1 MARKKLLTEGEIRQ
15 FMKLANLRP
24 INKVRLSEMGG
35 MDSMP
40 GDRDMPELEDDEED
54 DDPMGGDLPEDP
66 MGDDPE
72 PMPEPEPMGMGEE
85 PADEGRAQ
93 ELVMS
98 ISQELE
104 ELAGMAGVDMEVS
117 SDEGDAP
124 EPAADLG
131 GLEDDDDELPGGRD
145 YGGMME
151 EVVERLYAKMSAPAP
166 APAKTKETDADAI
179 VAEVAARVSKRLKT
193 EERKEKLADQLAERI
208 MKRLTK

>member
-24 INKVRLSEMGG
+24 VGQERLQEMY
-35 MDSMP
+35 P
-40 GDRDMPELEDDEED
+40 GDRDMPEMEDEED
-54 DDPMGGDLPEDP
+54 EDPMPGDMSDDPMGA
-66 MGDDPE
+66 DPE
-72 PMPEPEPMGMGEE
+72 PVPEPEPELMGMGDE
-85 PADEGRAQ
+85 PADESRAQ

-131 GLEDDDDELPGGRD
+131 ALEDDDDDLPGGRD

-151 EVVERLYAKMSAPAP
+151 EVVERLYAKMNAPAP
-166 APAKTKETDADAI
+166 ARTVKTDTDAI
-179 VAEVAARVSKRLKT
+179 VAEVAARVSRRLKADD
-193 EERKEKLADQLAERI
+193 RKEQLADQLAERI